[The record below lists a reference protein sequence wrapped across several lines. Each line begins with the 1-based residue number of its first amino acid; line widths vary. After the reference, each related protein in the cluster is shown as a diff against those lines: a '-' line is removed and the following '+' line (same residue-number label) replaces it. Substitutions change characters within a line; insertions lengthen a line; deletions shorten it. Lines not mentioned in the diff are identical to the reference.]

1 MAVLVYNRSSEWTQ
15 EIYQALHDRVLPDPK
30 NPPAGLLAHIA
41 SPDERGGWRVVDV
54 WESEA
59 DYQRFVEDK
68 IVPAARELGAPPFD
82 THISEI
88 YYHLI
93 P

>member
-1 MAVLVYNRSSEWTQ
+1 MAVLIYNRGAEWTQ
-15 EIYQALHDRVLPDPK
+15 ELYQAVTDRVLPDPK
-30 NPPAGLLAHIA
+30 NPPAGLLVHVA
-41 SPDERGGWRVVDV
+41 SPSERGGWQVVDV

-59 DYQRFVEDK
+59 DYRRFVEEK
-68 IVPAARELGAPPFD
+68 IMPAAQELGAPPFE
-82 THISEI
+82 THVSEI

>member
-15 EIYQALHDRVLPDPK
+15 EIYQALHDRVLPDPE

-68 IVPAARELGAPPFD
+68 IAPAARELGAPPFD